1 MGSGGLTT
9 FASLMNKVKHYQ
21 DRLHSK
27 KSRLKNLT
35 YATSKVKTEYNFG
48 TPTEKELEIIKA
60 NIRSRAKIERMK
72 VFTFTIIALILVFF
86 LGFTFL

>member
-1 MGSGGLTT
+1 MSFGGSAQAMVQSIKNNLG
-9 FASLMNKVKHYQ
+9 Q
-21 DRLHSK
+21 IR
-27 KSRLKNLT
+27 SRKRT
-35 YATSKVKTEYNFG
+35 KIDSAKRVKTEYNFG